1 MSAPTTLTS
10 KTPVGFSRGGFAGPA
25 LPASASLWTVVRRMW
40 IAVTTRN
47 RLAELDDRMLHDL
60 GLSRADVVREVSR
73 APWDTDPVRR
83 GDREI

>member
-1 MSAPTTLTS
+1 MSAPTTLTPKS
-10 KTPVGFSRGGFAGPA
+10 TVGFAGPA

-40 IAVTTRN
+40 VAVTTRN

-73 APWDTDPVRR
+73 APWDTAPVRR